1 VSAPENANKQ
11 ETAVGFIVSR
21 VQGAGANAR
30 IHAFARDDVFAVLFR
45 GNRRSFDAWAR
56 TVATHDA
63 LEARRRETVR

>member
-21 VQGAGANAR
+21 VQGANAR